1 MNSSRII
8 LILLIILLSIVSF
21 YTSFDGL
28 KQFAFASKESP
39 SHVGIVIIA
48 VLVLSIQLFLVYSL
62 HRVAKTKQL
71 KTRVAWLLPYLLTML
86 ISVFF
91 SYGFYYKL
99 FRADGYAKDKF
110 IEQLSSASN
119 NAQKYLEAFEAIQEG
134 GDQLKAYSLKRS
146 NEEKQFGGTCGDHS
160 PPGKGPRQLFRLQ
173 EAEKFNYIAENIKPL
188 TQKVKSEIEEL
199 KKAIASYSPNIKD
212 LAGFQRK
219 LNDLVHRI
227 NANNTSFV
235 LSYTKQAI
243 RSRIGKNRENI
254 IAENIGCPDDT
265 ISNSGN
271 VMLQNI
277 THLPVLKEIKLFNP
291 NNDKEVLTRALQ
303 VFKSVPRIVSNLIFS
318 DAQASKPVSGEKSKL
333 ILKKADFMPMI
344 LGAVIDFMLL
354 IIGFTNGIQ
363 SRKDNWL
370 SPAYE
375 GEFFSALDARRIKN
389 NTNLNNIVELLQPY
403 LLKTFGGYYFFIPST
418 SIVGHPQSGKL
429 LEMFEVLTTERI
441 KPAYLRNIPYRWLP
455 SSVKERLGRLYQNQI
470 DDKQG
475 FNIYRMNKA
484 QWGEFKQ
491 VLNINELL
499 STLQAKIKTNPQTN
513 SQTTKKNQEEPKD
526 QKEKQTEPS
535 NKSADK

>member
-28 KQFAFASKESP
+28 RQFAFASKESP

-62 HRVAKTKQL
+62 HRVAKTRQL
-71 KTRVAWLLPYLLTML
+71 KTRLAWLPPYLLTML

-99 FRADGYAKDKF
+99 FRADGYARDKF
-110 IEQLSSASN
+110 SVQLAAASKD
-119 NAQKYLEAFEAIQEG
+119 AQKYLEAFEAIQEG

-219 LNDLVHRI
+219 LNDLVQRI
-227 NANNTSFV
+227 NANNNSFV

-254 IAENIGCPDDT
+254 IAENIGCPDET

-303 VFKSVPRIVSNLIFS
+303 VFKSLPRIVANSVFA
-318 DAQASKPVSGEKSKL
+318 DAQASKAVRAEKNKL
-333 ILKKADFMPMI
+333 ILKKADFMPLI
-344 LGAVIDFMLL
+344 LGALIDFMLL
-354 IIGFTNGIQ
+354 IVGFTNGIQ

-375 GEFFSALDARRIKN
+375 GEFFSALDAKRIKN
-389 NTNLNNIVELLQPY
+389 NTRLNNIVELLQPH
-403 LLKTFGGYYFFIPST
+403 LLKTFGGYFFFIPST
-418 SIVGHPQSGKL
+418 TIAGHPQSGKL

-455 SSVKERLGRLYQNQI
+455 ASVKERLERLYQEKI
-470 DDKQG
+470 DNKQG

-484 QWGEFKQ
+484 QWSEFKQ
-491 VLNINELL
+491 VLNINELI
-499 STLQAKIKTNPQTN
+499 STVQDKLQSKPQVN
-513 SQTTKKNQEEPKD
+513 SQKQ
-526 QKEKQTEPS
+526 EKQAES
-535 NKSADK
+535 DNNSANK